1 MAWVDDVL
9 KGENLLTTA
18 VIGVGAA
25 VLLPV
30 LRPALKTA
38 VKGGVIAYDW
48 ACRVAD
54 ETRQTIQ
61 ETADEARTGARETR
75 TNVRSKS
82 GSPAHEGGSTS
93 S

>member
-9 KGENLLTTA
+9 EGETLLTTA

-48 ACRVAD
+48 ARRVAED
-54 ETRQTIQ
+54 ARQSVQ
-61 ETADEARTGARETR
+61 ESAEEARSGAREAR
-75 TNVRSKS
+75 TNVRSKG
-82 GSPAHEGGSTS
+82 GSPAHEAGSTS

>member
-38 VKGGVIAYDW
+38 VKGGMIAYDW

-61 ETADEARTGARETR
+61 ETADEARTGAREAR